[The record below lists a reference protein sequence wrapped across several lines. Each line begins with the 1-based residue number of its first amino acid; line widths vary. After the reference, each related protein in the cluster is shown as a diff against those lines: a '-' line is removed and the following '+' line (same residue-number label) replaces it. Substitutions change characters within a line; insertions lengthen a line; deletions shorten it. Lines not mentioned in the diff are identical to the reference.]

1 MYRNVH
7 SRSSS
12 AISLPSVCHL
22 SSQDDTFPRCPIKM
36 CRRPAADLPL
46 CLRKIITPQFKRHS
60 AERSSWIIR
69 SRPSAWRAVRLEFGG
84 RWPRSKSWK
93 KWYAMAIDGCFMVCT
108 CLYHPLWFIH
118 VFTMT
123 HRPIGTY
130 ILFMVMPWESW
141 NNGPPFDWPSP
152 QDWVQWATVAC
163 CNIPRRKTQHLRIS

>member
-1 MYRNVH
+1 MPHQNVSKTFRWPPAVPAKDH
-7 SRSSS
+7 HATVQATLCGEILLDHQVS
-12 AISLPSVCHL
+12 AFRL
-22 SSQDDTFPRCPIKM
+22 SC
-36 CRRPAADLPL
+36 
-46 CLRKIITPQFKRHS
+46 S
-60 AERSSWIIR
+60 ALGVW
-69 SRPSAWRAVRLEFGG
+69 G

-93 KWYAMAIDGCFMVCT
+93 KWYAIDGCFMVCT
-108 CLYHPLWFIH
+108 CLYHPLWFIY

-163 CNIPRRKTQHLRIS
+163 CNIPRRTTQHLRIS